1 MHSSFKI
8 SSCKREDFM
17 EVAVDFRNEADFSV
31 FKDQKHSS
39 TDMLNGGGW
48 LWFQLYRRWKKDVR
62 V

>member
-1 MHSSFKI
+1 
-8 SSCKREDFM
+8 M